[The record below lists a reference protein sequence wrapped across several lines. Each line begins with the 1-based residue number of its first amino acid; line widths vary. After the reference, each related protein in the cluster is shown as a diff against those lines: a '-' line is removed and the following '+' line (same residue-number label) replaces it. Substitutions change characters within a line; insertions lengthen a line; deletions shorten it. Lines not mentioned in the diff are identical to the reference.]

1 MNTMAITET
10 VLTGERADLF
20 QALANARHFLRFTVR
35 GLSDE
40 QAAQRTTDSELT
52 LGGLVKHVTAVEK
65 QWQEFIVKGRAAMAW
80 DGTDFSKMPP
90 EAIESFQDELRMLP
104 GERLDELLENY
115 TQVANRTDALL
126 ADVDLDTVHE
136 LPVAPWFVGK
146 QWSVR
151 RTLLHI
157 IAETTQHS
165 GHADIIRES
174 LDGQKTMG

>member
-1 MNTMAITET
+1 MSTMATTET
-10 VLTGERADLF
+10 TLSGERADLF

-35 GLSDE
+35 GLSDS

-52 LGGLVKHVTAVEK
+52 PGGLIKHVTAVEK

-80 DGTDFSKMPP
+80 DGADFSKMPP
-90 EAIESFQDELRMLP
+90 EAMEAFQNEFRMSPEES
-104 GERLDELLENY
+104 LDELLENY
-115 TQVANRTDALL
+115 ARVAARTDDLL
-126 ADVDLDTVHE
+126 AEVDMDTVHE
-136 LPVAPWFVGK
+136 LPQAPWFVDTH
-146 QWSVR
+146 WTVR

-157 IAETTQHS
+157 IAETTQHA